1 MCQLTILCSDPI
13 HNQSEFLPLQT
24 EYDLQATPSHTNTHS
39 DEWAFNIVER
49 VILTPIR
56 YKFTYRVPL
65 PIIVLLPVQDLFLS
79 GHRQSDPPFGNVE
92 SQMGAPPFGGCK
104 EQQALRGSSP
114 DIQREVG
121 PRDQEKKKHSLQHL
135 CAGLETG
142 KHELFYNF
150 I

>member
-1 MCQLTILCSDPI
+1 MTYKQPR
-13 HNQSEFLPLQT
+13 
-24 EYDLQATPSHTNTHS
+24 HTQTHS
-39 DEWAFNIVER
+39 DEWASNIVEH

-56 YKFTYRVPL
+56 YELTYRVPL

-121 PRDQEKKKHSLQHL
+121 PRDQEKKK
-135 CAGLETG
+135 A
-142 KHELFYNF
+142 
-150 I
+150 

>member
-1 MCQLTILCSDPI
+1 MTYKQPR
-13 HNQSEFLPLQT
+13 
-24 EYDLQATPSHTNTHS
+24 HTQTHS
-39 DEWAFNIVER
+39 DEWAFNIVECA
-49 VILTPIR
+49 ILTSKR
-56 YKFTYRVPL
+56 YKLTYRVPL

-92 SQMGAPPFGGCK
+92 SQMGAPPLGGCK

-121 PRDQEKKKHSLQHL
+121 PRDQEKKKKNIVFSICVQALKQ
-135 CAGLETG
+135 E
-142 KHELFYNF
+142 KNELFYNF